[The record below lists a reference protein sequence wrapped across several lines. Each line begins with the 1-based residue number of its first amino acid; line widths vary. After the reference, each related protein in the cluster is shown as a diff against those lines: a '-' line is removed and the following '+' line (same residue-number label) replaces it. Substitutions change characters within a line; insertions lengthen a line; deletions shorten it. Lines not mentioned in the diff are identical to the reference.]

1 MSFNIGLSG
10 LSAANKALD
19 VTGNNI
25 ANVSTTGF
33 KASRT
38 EFGDQYAASIKAT
51 AGSSTVGSGVQTQA
65 VSQLFN
71 QGNISSTDQSLDLA
85 INGEGFFTMS
95 NNGTKVYTRA
105 GEFISDK
112 SGYIVDSE
120 GNNLQGYSV
129 DSNGTLQTGVL
140 SNLKIDTSNLSPK
153 ATSTMS
159 ETLNLNSSAT
169 TPTVT
174 TFDPANVSSYNFT
187 YNTEIFDSQGNSHQ
201 LNQYFVKNDTSNSW
215 TMYTT
220 IDGRNPADPTSTT
233 PLQND
238 VSFTTSGA
246 LDVSALKT
254 PDPIAATAT
263 TPEIATGLTV
273 NTGGTLSLAG
283 WVPASQNAAGT
294 WGSNGSTAADAIS
307 IDMTKM
313 TQYNSTSA
321 VTAKDQNGYATG
333 ELSSLSVDSTG
344 SIFATFTNGQSK
356 TIGQVVIANFANVQG
371 LTPVGGTMWKESYAS
386 GVPVIGAPETGTLG
400 SIQSNALEDSN
411 VDLTAELVNLIKEQ
425 SNYQANAKTIST
437 QSTIMQTLIQS
448 T

>member
-10 LSAANKALD
+10 LAAANKALD

-25 ANVSTTGF
+25 ANVATTGF
-33 KASRT
+33 KSSRT

-51 AGSSTVGSGVQTQA
+51 AGTTTVGSGVKTEA
-65 VSQLFN
+65 VSQQFT

-85 INGEGFFTMS
+85 INGDGFFIMS
-95 NNGTKVYTRA
+95 DNGAKVYTRA
-105 GEFISDK
+105 GAFSSDK

-120 GNNLQGYSV
+120 GNNLQGYAMDAS
-129 DSNGTLQTGVL
+129 GALQTGVL
-140 SNLKIDTSNLSPK
+140 SNLKIDTSNLSPNP
-153 ATSTMS
+153 TSTMS

-174 TFDPANVSSYNFT
+174 TFDAANVNSYNFT

-201 LNQYFVKNDTSNSW
+201 LNQYFVKNDDTNSW
-215 TMYTT
+215 TMYSTVDGQNPTT
-220 IDGRNPADPTSTT
+220 PGSTT
-233 PLQND
+233 PLENQLY
-238 VSFTTSGA
+238 FTETGA
-246 LDVSALKT
+246 LDLDKMQASL
-254 PDPIAATAT
+254 DPATDPA
-263 TPEIATGLTV
+263 GLTL
-273 NTGGTLSLAG
+273 TSGGTFTLDG
-283 WVPASQNAAGT
+283 WVPATTAADGSYV
-294 WGSNGSTAADAIS
+294 SNGSAASAS
-307 IDMTKM
+307 ITLDMTSI
-313 TQYNSTSA
+313 TQYNASSA

-344 SIFATFTNGQSK
+344 AIFATFTNGQSK
-356 TIGQVVIANFANVQG
+356 TIGQVAIANFANVQG
-371 LTPVGGTMWKESYAS
+371 LTPIGGTNWKESYAS
-386 GVPVIGAPETGTLG
+386 GVPVVGAPETGTLG

>member
-10 LSAANKALD
+10 LAAANKALD

-25 ANVSTTGF
+25 ANVATTGF
-33 KASRT
+33 KSSRT

-51 AGSSTVGSGVQTQA
+51 AGTTTVGSGVKTEA

-71 QGNISSTDQSLDLA
+71 QGNITTTDQNLDLA

-95 NNGTKVYTRA
+95 DNGTKVYTRA
-105 GEFISDK
+105 GEFYSDK
-112 SGYIVDSE
+112 SGYIVDSS
-120 GNNLQGYSV
+120 GANLQGYAV
-129 DSNGTLQTGVL
+129 DSTGTLQTGVL

-159 ETLNLNSSAT
+159 ETLNLNSSAA

-174 TFDPANVSSYNFT
+174 TFDPSNANSYNFT

-201 LNQYFVKNDTSNSW
+201 LNQYFVKNDTTNSW

-220 IDGRNPADPTSTT
+220 IDGRNPTDPTSTT
-233 PLQND
+233 PLQNS
-238 VSFTTSGA
+238 VAFTTSGA
-246 LDVSALKT
+246 LDT
-254 PDPIAATAT
+254 TATAT
-263 TPEIATGLTV
+263 PGSTDPAGMTV
-273 NTGGTLSLAG
+273 SSGVFTLSG
-283 WVPASQNAAGT
+283 WVPASQNSAGT
-294 WGSNGSTAADAIS
+294 WASNGSTASATIAL
-307 IDMTKM
+307 DMSAM
-313 TQYNSTSA
+313 TQYNSSSA

-333 ELSSLSVDSTG
+333 ELSSLSVDATG
-344 SIFATFTNGQSK
+344 NIFATFTNGQSK
-356 TIGQVVIANFANVQG
+356 TIGQVAIANFANVQG
-371 LTPVGGTMWKESYAS
+371 LTPIGGTKWKESYAS
-386 GVPVIGAPETGTLG
+386 GVPVVGTPQTGTLG

-411 VDLTAELVNLIKEQ
+411 VDLTSELVNLIKEQ

-448 T
+448 V

>member
-10 LSAANKALD
+10 LAAANKALD

-25 ANVSTTGF
+25 ANVATTGF

-51 AGSSTVGSGVQTQA
+51 AGSTTVGSGVKTEA

-71 QGNISSTDQSLDLA
+71 QGNITTTDQNLDLA
-85 INGEGFFTMS
+85 INGDGFFTLS
-95 NNGTKVYTRA
+95 DNGTKVYSRA
-105 GEFISDK
+105 GAFSSDK
-112 SGYIVDSE
+112 SGFIVDSS
-120 GNNLQGYSV
+120 GANLQGYSV
-129 DSNGTLQTGVL
+129 DANGNLETGVL

-174 TFDPANVSSYNFT
+174 PFTSSDVNSYNFT

-201 LNQYFVKNDTSNSW
+201 LNQYFVKNDTTNSW
-215 TMYTT
+215 DMYTT
-220 IDGRNPADPTSTT
+220 IDGRNPTDPTSAT
-233 PLQND
+233 PLQNP
-238 VSFTTSGA
+238 VAFTTSGA
-246 LDVSALKT
+246 LDLT
-254 PDPIAATAT
+254 NTT
-263 TPEIATGLTV
+263 TPVSPAATGLTV
-273 NTGGTLSLAG
+273 TNGVFSLAG

-294 WGSNGSTAADAIS
+294 WGSNGSTASATIS
-307 IDMTKM
+307 LDMTGM
-313 TQYNSTSA
+313 TQYNSSSA

-356 TIGQVVIANFANVQG
+356 TIGQVAIANFANVQG
-371 LTPVGGTMWKESYAS
+371 LTPIGGTKWKESFAS
-386 GVPVIGAPETGTLG
+386 GVPVVGAPETGTLG

-448 T
+448 V

>member
-25 ANVSTTGF
+25 ANVSSTGF
-33 KASRT
+33 KASRV

-51 AGSSTVGSGVQTQA
+51 AGSTSVGSGVKTQA

-71 QGNISSTDQSLDLA
+71 QGNITTTDQSLDLA

-95 NNGTKVYTRA
+95 DNGTKVYTRA
-105 GEFISDK
+105 GEFSSDK
-112 SGYIVDSE
+112 SGFIVDSE
-120 GNNLQGYSV
+120 GNNLQGYAV
-129 DSNGTLQTGVL
+129 DNTGTLQSGVL

-159 ETLNLNSSAT
+159 ETLNLNSSAA
-169 TPTVT
+169 TPTVA
-174 TFDPANVSSYNFT
+174 TFDPANVNSYNFT

-201 LNQYFVKNDTSNSW
+201 LNQYFVKDDTANTW
-215 TMYTT
+215 DMYTT
-220 IDGRNPADPTSTT
+220 IDGRNPQDPTSTT
-233 PLQND
+233 ALKNEIG
-238 VSFTTSGA
+238 FTTSGA
-246 LDVSALKT
+246 LDVPNL
-254 PDPIAATAT
+254 T
-263 TPEIATGLTV
+263 TPVSADPTKPVGLSVTTGVFALDQ
-273 NTGGTLSLAG
+273 
-283 WVPASQNAAGT
+283 WVPASQNAAGV
-294 WGSNGSTAADAIS
+294 WGSNGSTAAES
-307 IDMTKM
+307 INLDMNAM

-333 ELSSLSVDSTG
+333 ELSSLSVGTNG
-344 SIFATFTNGQSK
+344 SIFAAFTNGQSK

-371 LTPVGGTMWKESYAS
+371 LTPVGGTKWKESYAS
-386 GVPVIGAPETGTLG
+386 GVPIVGAPETGTLG

-411 VDLTAELVNLIKEQ
+411 VDLTSELVNLIKEQ

-448 T
+448 V

>member
-10 LSAANKALD
+10 LAAANKALD

-25 ANVSTTGF
+25 ANVSSTGF
-33 KASRT
+33 KASRA

-51 AGSSTVGSGVQTQA
+51 AGSTTVGSGVKTQA
-65 VSQLFN
+65 VSQLFT
-71 QGNISSTDQSLDLA
+71 QGNISTTDQSLDMA

-105 GEFISDK
+105 GEFYSDK
-112 SGYIVDSE
+112 SGFIVDSE
-120 GNNLQGYSV
+120 GNNLQGYST
-129 DSNGTLQTGVL
+129 DGNGTLQTGVL
-140 SNLKIDTSNLSPK
+140 SNLKIDTANLSPNP
-153 ATSTMS
+153 TSTMS

-174 TFDPANVSSYNFT
+174 PFDATNVNSYNFT

-201 LNQYFVKNDTSNSW
+201 LNQYFAKDSTSNSW

-220 IDGRNPADPTSTT
+220 IDGRSPTDPTNTGTAGTT
-233 PLQND
+233 PLQNTIK
-238 VSFTTSGA
+238 FTSSGA
-246 LDVSALKT
+246 LDVAGTVT
-254 PDPIAATAT
+254 PT
-263 TPEIATGLTV
+263 TPPGLTV
-273 NTGGTLSLAG
+273 TNGVFTLAG
-283 WVPASQNAAGT
+283 WTPATQNASGT
-294 WGSNGSTAADAIS
+294 WVSNGSTAAAS
-307 IDMTKM
+307 IALDMTAI

-321 VTAKDQNGYATG
+321 VTAKTQNGYATG
-333 ELSSLSVDSTG
+333 ELSSLSVDTNG

-356 TIGQVVIANFANVQG
+356 TIGQVAIANFANVQG
-371 LTPVGGTMWKESYAS
+371 LTPVGGTKWKESYAS
-386 GVPVIGAPETGTLG
+386 GVPIIGAPETGTLG

-411 VDLTAELVNLIKEQ
+411 VDLTSELVNLIKEQ

-448 T
+448 V